1 MNKKITLRKG
11 QVGLLVKAGD
21 YTDILEAGEH
31 RLSWFGKQEVTIV
44 ELNGSDVAAELA
56 NYLRRFRPEWVEA
69 YCLSVDTT
77 GHEVAALYR
86 DSILVE
92 IIPPASR
99 RLFWQD
105 GSLSVVLIDTRDVRV
120 PESIMNAV
128 LQPRSGAAVKGR
140 DAILAVNVAAWHVG
154 VVKID
159 GVTQPLL
166 PPGLSAYWKVN
177 HLVDADVV
185 DTRLQLMEVSGQEI
199 LTKDKVNLRINLG
212 ANWQYSD
219 VLQAFSQLTKPLDH
233 LYRELQFA
241 LREAVGTRTLD
252 ELLEDKQIIDEVV
265 SAQVKTRMAPFGMD
279 VASLGV
285 RDIVL
290 PGDMKTILAKLV
302 EAEKSAQAN
311 VIRRREETA
320 ATRSLLNT
328 AKVMENNP
336 VALRLKELETLEK
349 VAERIDKISVF
360 GGLDNVL
367 NGLVSIK
374 G

>member
-1 MNKKITLRKG
+1 MNKKITIRKG
-11 QVGLLVKAGD
+11 QLALLAKAGD
-21 YTDILEAGEH
+21 YTHIFEAGEH
-31 RLSWFGKQEVTIV
+31 RLPRFGKQEVTFV
-44 ELNGSDVAAELA
+44 DLNGGDVERELA
-56 NYLRRFRPEWVEA
+56 HYLRRFRPEWVDA
-69 YCLSVDTT
+69 YCLTADTT
-77 GHEVAALYR
+77 EHNVAALYR
-86 DSILVE
+86 NDILVE

-99 RLFWQD
+99 RMFWQD
-105 GSLSVVLIDTRDVRV
+105 GSLSIALLDTKDARV
-120 PESIMNAV
+120 PERIMNAV
-128 LQPRSGAAVKGR
+128 LQPRTAIKGR
-140 DAILAVNVAAWHVG
+140 EAIQTVNVGAWHVG
-154 VVKID
+154 VLKID

-166 PPGLSAYWKVN
+166 PPGITAYWQVN
-177 HLVDADVV
+177 HLIEADVV
-185 DTRLQLMEVSGQEI
+185 DTRLQVMEVTGQEI

-212 ANWQYSD
+212 ANWHYSD
-219 VLQAFSQLTKPLDH
+219 VLRAFSQLSKPLEH

-252 ELLEDKQIIDEVV
+252 ELLEDKQVIDSVV
-265 SAQVKTRMAPFGMD
+265 SAQVKTRMTPFGMD
-279 VASLGV
+279 IASLGV
-285 RDIVL
+285 KDIVL

-328 AKVMENNP
+328 AKVMESNP
-336 VALRLKELETLEK
+336 VALRLKELETLER

-367 NGLVSIK
+367 NGLVNIK